1 MKNNIFPEKPTS
13 QFTNEQILQ
22 RNEILSEEVKH
33 ITFDDIKHSYQL
45 IEAFSKSSFQARQI
59 GTGAKLYK
67 KELEGK
73 TTIIWSLAGS
83 IFSAGLRQL
92 VIESLR
98 NNLNQIT
105 SLSFKFIE
113 TQSNTNNQFNNRY
126 HLYING
132 ADNEGIVHAFSKF
145 LSSIDI
151 NIDEVSTKI
160 ENAPM
165 SATPLFMMDIVIG
178 SKTKLDIGDVSK
190 NLNEIA
196 TKLGVDVSL
205 KSI

>member
-1 MKNNIFPEKPTS
+1 MRSKLIISANGIDRKGIVSEISSIISQNNGNIETS
-13 QFTNEQILQ
+13 KMIGLETEFALLVLI
-22 RNEILSEEVKH
+22 
-33 ITFDDIKHSYQL
+33 DIENDK
-45 IEAFSKSSFQARQI
+45 
-59 GTGAKLYK
+59 
-67 KELEGK
+67 
-73 TTIIWSLAGS
+73 
-83 IFSAGLRQL
+83 
-92 VIESLR
+92 IESLR

-160 ENAPM
+160 KNAPM

-178 SKTKLDIGDVSK
+178 SKTKLDIGDVSN

>member
-1 MKNNIFPEKPTS
+1 MRSKLIISANGIDRKGIVSEISSIISQNNGNIETS
-13 QFTNEQILQ
+13 KMIGLETEFALLVLI
-22 RNEILSEEVKH
+22 
-33 ITFDDIKHSYQL
+33 DIENDK
-45 IEAFSKSSFQARQI
+45 
-59 GTGAKLYK
+59 
-67 KELEGK
+67 
-73 TTIIWSLAGS
+73 
-83 IFSAGLRQL
+83 
-92 VIESLR
+92 IESLR

-178 SKTKLDIGDVSK
+178 SKTKLDIGDVSN

-196 TKLGVDVSL
+196 TKLGIDVSL

>member
-1 MKNNIFPEKPTS
+1 MIGLETEFALLVLIDINNDK
-13 QFTNEQILQ
+13 
-22 RNEILSEEVKH
+22 
-33 ITFDDIKHSYQL
+33 
-45 IEAFSKSSFQARQI
+45 
-59 GTGAKLYK
+59 
-67 KELEGK
+67 
-73 TTIIWSLAGS
+73 
-83 IFSAGLRQL
+83 
-92 VIESLR
+92 IESLR

-165 SATPLFMMDIVIG
+165 SATLFMMDIVIG
-178 SKTKLDIGDVSK
+178 SKTKLDIGDVSN